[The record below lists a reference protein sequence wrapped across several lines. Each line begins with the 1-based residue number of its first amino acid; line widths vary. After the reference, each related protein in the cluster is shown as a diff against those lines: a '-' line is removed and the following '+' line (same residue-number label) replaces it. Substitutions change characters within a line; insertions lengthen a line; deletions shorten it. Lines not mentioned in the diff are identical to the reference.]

1 MISEIK
7 GFDIRDIKDS
17 VITHLI
23 NEEHIADMQIKFF
36 VSVYFIPISG
46 EVWPRSIVAVG
57 MHFTVSLPLE
67 GF

>member
-17 VITHLI
+17 VITHHI
-23 NEEHIADMQIKFF
+23 NEEHIAVCLKIF

-46 EVWPRSIVAVG
+46 QVWPRSIVAVG